1 MRGWIVPLIMVCWAT
16 LASYTGFLR
25 ADDSPGRGDQT
36 ERDRRS
42 QLRAAD
48 ASSPSRSASLARS
61 GQADP
66 QSNSETQDPST
77 LPPAL
82 PGEARTSGMNEP
94 GDGERTP
101 SVAHRSAPL
110 SLADLEAVAVA
121 QQSDDRGR
129 PSTRP
134 AAARL
139 APSGN
144 TISQS
149 HSGLGSVNALA
160 TVPGA
165 TQGAFISQDY
175 VTAGKLKVAGQ
186 TERAEIEWRCW
197 QLKAQI
203 GRVMNDVRIRYFEVL
218 VAQNAIIAA
227 TELER
232 LASEDSKA
240 VRQLVEA
247 KQASRPDVLQAEIH
261 ANAVHSSLQDVKLR
275 HQAAWRQLVN
285 LAGVPHLPPAMLAES
300 LEGDL
305 PQFDWEQ
312 SLERLLKESPV
323 LRRRTPWFEY
333 RSSRFSFSSGW

>member
-1 MRGWIVPLIMVCWAT
+1 MRNNPTIEAARALVQQQQGLLRQVTRYPNPTVGWVQSTP
-16 LASYTGFLR
+16 
-25 ADDSPGRGDQT
+25 
-36 ERDRRS
+36 S
-42 QLRAAD
+42 QL
-48 ASSPSRSASLARS
+48 
-61 GQADP
+61 
-66 QSNSETQDPST
+66 
-77 LPPAL
+77 
-82 PGEARTSGMNEP
+82 
-94 GDGERTP
+94 
-101 SVAHRSAPL
+101 
-110 SLADLEAVAVA
+110 
-121 QQSDDRGR
+121 
-129 PSTRP
+129 
-134 AAARL
+134 
-139 APSGN
+139 
-144 TISQS
+144 SQ
-149 HSGLGSVNALA
+149 
-160 TVPGA
+160 GA

-186 TERAEIEWRCW
+186 AERAEIEWRCW

-203 GRVMNDVRIRYFEVL
+203 GRVMNDVRIRVFRGPG
-218 VAQNAIIAA
+218 ARNAIIAA

-232 LASEDSKA
+232 LASEDLKA

-323 LRRRTPWFEY
+323 LLAQNAMVRESELEVQLQQRLVIPNITTQVVIQRDYIKDFNQVSTLVSAPIPLFNRNRGNIESCAGHAPAAATGIQARATGAGGPACNLSSTVLQRAKPG
-333 RSSRFSFSSGW
+333 RSSPGDSASHPGERHVDNQGLQGRTDWL